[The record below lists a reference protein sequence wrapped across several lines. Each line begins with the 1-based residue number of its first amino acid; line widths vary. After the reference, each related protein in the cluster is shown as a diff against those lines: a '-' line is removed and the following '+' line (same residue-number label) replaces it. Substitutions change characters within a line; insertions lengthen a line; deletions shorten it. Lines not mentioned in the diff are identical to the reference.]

1 MGFFSAYASLDA
13 ESFGDLLGK
22 STEAILFVFDAN
34 GATVTTKRFS
44 LADLPSGRE
53 GFLLDFSL
61 PVQPGAYEGRLVLRN
76 LKTGRAARGSAV
88 FQIQDPAP
96 MGAWIDPILLLEEGR
111 NLYGLCP
118 TPDFSL
124 SRMYGYDAKTF
135 LPRAGE
141 IPKGVAKI
149 TAAVRGGGFGDGKD
163 IEFVGSVF
171 LKSGDQTRTSVPVT
185 ILERIPSM
193 ATQLIR
199 IEIAL
204 GDLPAG
210 TYTLDIIA
218 QSKSLGAGATTSTV
232 ITIR

>member
-1 MGFFSAYASLDA
+1 
-13 ESFGDLLGK
+13 LGK
-22 STEAILFVFDAN
+22 NTEALLFVFDAN
-34 GATVTTKRFS
+34 GNNVSTKRFF
-44 LADLPSGRE
+44 LADLPAGRE

-61 PVQPGAYEGRLVLRN
+61 PVRPGSYEGRLVLRN
-76 LKTGRAARGSAV
+76 MKTGRAARGSTA
-88 FQIQDPAP
+88 FQIQNAAP
-96 MGAWIDPILLLEEGR
+96 EGAWIDPILLLEEGR

-118 TPDFSL
+118 TPEFSL

-141 IPKGVAKI
+141 IPKGIAKI

-185 ILERIPSM
+185 ILERIPST

-218 QSKSLGAGATTSTV
+218 QSKSVGAGATTSTV
-232 ITIR
+232 ITIK